1 MVLAKEGP
9 DVLDLTVEALGKVEE
24 RVRATRGTIDHSMNV
39 CRRRYRVG
47 LGSTFGRALAIAHH
61 KGNEGDTP

>member
-24 RVRATRGTIDHSMNV
+24 LVHATRGTIDHSMNV
-39 CRRRYRVG
+39 CRSR
-47 LGSTFGRALAIAHH
+47 
-61 KGNEGDTP
+61 